1 LKPYQARLGGAFF
14 LSENESCLQ
23 SLSRNLPNGL
33 VGEGIEVQM
42 LIHKLL
48 RSVLAIVLLCIV
60 GCGGGST
67 SGSGSNSN
75 WKYVAMG
82 DSLAVGLIA
91 QQGYVQRYA
100 NYTEI
105 DNTVTVSVQNLGVS
119 GWQSADLLNALRNDT
134 NFRNA
139 VSAAQVI
146 TWDIGGNDL
155 AHAFRQFV
163 NGDCGGVDQQQCF
176 RDAVANFE
184 ANWDAIVSELRSL
197 NDPGKNIFR
206 TMDIYNPF
214 VAEQNALGVFDQ
226 TTVYLDQ
233 VNAHIQQSAQLN
245 GIFMAKVHEAFNGA
259 SGREDPIG
267 KGLLAADLFHA
278 NDNGHKVMA
287 DAMRVLGYA
296 PTR

>member
-1 LKPYQARLGGAFF
+1 MQKIQLFRALIA
-14 LSENESCLQ
+14 
-23 SLSRNLPNGL
+23 
-33 VGEGIEVQM
+33 M
-42 LIHKLL
+42 L
-48 RSVLAIVLLCIV
+48 LLCLP

-67 SGSGSNSN
+67 SGSSKTN
-75 WKYVAMG
+75 WKYVALG

-91 QQGYVQRYA
+91 QQGYVPRYA
-100 NYTEI
+100 SYLQS
-105 DNTVTVSVQNLGVS
+105 DNNAIVQVQNLGVS
-119 GWQSADLLNALRNDT
+119 GWQSADLLNALRTDT

-163 NGDCGGVDQQQCF
+163 NGNCGGVDQQQCF

-184 ANWDAIVSELRSL
+184 TNWDAIVTELRAL

-206 TMDIYNPF
+206 TMDIYDPF

-226 TTVYLDQ
+226 TNVYLDQ
-233 VNAHIQQSAQLN
+233 VNGYIQRSAQQN
-245 GIFMAKVHEAFNGA
+245 GILCARVHEAFNGA

-267 KGLLAADLFHA
+267 KGLLAADFFHA

-287 DAMRVLGYA
+287 DLLRSLGYG
-296 PTR
+296 PKR